1 MVFIYVLEL
10 ENNKYYIGKT
20 NNPKFRL
27 ESHFN
32 SNGSWWTKKYK
43 PLNVI
48 ELLPDCDSFDED
60 KYTIKYM
67 VKYGIENVRGGS
79 FCKIKLSNEN
89 IITLNQ
95 IINSVSD
102 KCYIC
107 NNYNHFAKDCNL
119 QFEKYC
125 DANFAKYCDS
135 NYVSDKPENINISYE
150 SFDNID
156 EPENINN
163 TSDEQVDESDINNKS
178 YESDNINEPETN
190 NISYEQKIID
200 DNYLNE
206 SCDCITSYFSG
217 HRRSKC
223 LLNNIFF
230 FDDKN
235 KKV

>member
-48 ELLPDCDSFDED
+48 ELLSDCDNFDED

-107 NNYNHFAKDCNL
+107 NNYNHFAKDCDYK
-119 QFEKYC
+119 FEKYC

-135 NYVSDKPENINISYE
+135 NYALDEPDISNKSY
-150 SFDNID
+150 
-156 EPENINN
+156 EPENINKLDDLEI
-163 TSDEQVDESDINNKS
+163 SNKS
-178 YESDNINEPETN
+178 YEPENINKLDDLE
-190 NISYEQKIID
+190 IID
-200 DNYLNE
+200 DDYLND
-206 SCDCITSYFSG
+206 SCNCITSYFSG

-230 FDDKN
+230 SVDKN
-235 KKV
+235 KKL

>member
-48 ELLPDCDSFDED
+48 ELLSDCDNFDED

-107 NNYNHFAKDCNL
+107 NNYNHFAKDCDYK
-119 QFEKYC
+119 FEKYC

-135 NYVSDKPENINISYE
+135 NYALDEPDISNKSY
-150 SFDNID
+150 
-156 EPENINN
+156 EPENINKL
-163 TSDEQVDESDINNKS
+163 DDLE
-178 YESDNINEPETN
+178 
-190 NISYEQKIID
+190 IID
-200 DNYLNE
+200 DDYLND
-206 SCDCITSYFSG
+206 SCNCITSYFSG

-230 FDDKN
+230 SVDKN
-235 KKV
+235 KKL

>member
-135 NYVSDKPENINISYE
+135 NFVSDKPENINISYE

-156 EPENINN
+156 ETENINK
-163 TSDEQVDESDINNKS
+163 SDEPETNISDEI
-178 YESDNINEPETN
+178 ENINEPDG
-190 NISYEQKIID
+190 QKIID

-206 SCDCITSYFSG
+206 SCNCITSYFSG

-230 FDDKN
+230 SDDKN